1 VSPIPNLSRFTA
13 TVAGRGLSLWIAV
26 QALSQLEALYG
37 KNGAETIINNCDSQ
51 IYYRQSSQGTAEY
64 LERCL
69 GKESRFAHSQ
79 SLHQGEE
86 KSQGLSEQA
95 ISLMTA
101 QEVKQLSDQDILG
114 FYSNRPPFKAR
125 RMDWRAYEL
134 LRQRRGLPPPPLLA
148 LPGLKDSLP
157 HRGET
162 QSDPPS
168 WRLSRDLT
176 ARDSSILRTNGF
188 GKSAT

>member
-1 VSPIPNLSRFTA
+1 MN
-13 TVAGRGLSLWIAV
+13 VAPLLCR
-26 QALSQLEALYG
+26 Q
-37 KNGAETIINNCDSQ
+37 NGAETIINNCDSQ

-69 GKESRFAHSQ
+69 GRESRFAHSQ

-101 QEVKQLSDQDILG
+101 QEVKQLSDQEILG

-125 RMDWRAYEL
+125 RMDWRAFPI
-134 LRQRRGLPPPPLLA
+134 LRERRALPPPPLAA
-148 LPGLKDSLP
+148 LPALKDTLP
-157 HRGET
+157 DRGET
-162 QSDPPS
+162 QSHPLS
-168 WRLSRDLT
+168 WQLSRDLIR
-176 ARDSSILRTNGF
+176 RDSSILRTNGF
-188 GKSAT
+188 AKRVT